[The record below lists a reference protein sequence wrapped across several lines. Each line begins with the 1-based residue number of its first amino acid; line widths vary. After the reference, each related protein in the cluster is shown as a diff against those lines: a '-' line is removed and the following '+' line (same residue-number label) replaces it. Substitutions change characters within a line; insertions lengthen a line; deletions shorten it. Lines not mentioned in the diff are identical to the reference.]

1 MKDTNPCIS
10 LHLTCDEFFIL
21 VSILHQVNR
30 NIKADE
36 SGAYR
41 SHAVFQFAG
50 DCSGLTGAVHS
61 GYNTFRSLTGKVYDI
76 NLRKA
81 RAGLEDWR

>member
-1 MKDTNPCIS
+1 MNDTGQSICI
-10 LHLTCDEFFIL
+10 HLTDDEFFIL

-30 NIKADE
+30 NLKETD
-36 SGAYR
+36 SGAYCC
-41 SHAVFQFAG
+41 HADFQFAG

>member
-10 LHLTCDEFFIL
+10 LHLTDDEFFIL

-30 NIKADE
+30 NLKAAD

-41 SHAVFQFAG
+41 CHAVFQFAG
-50 DCSGLTGAVHS
+50 DHADRTGDVCG
-61 GYNTFRSLTGKVYDI
+61 GYNTFRGLTGKVYDL
-76 NLRKA
+76 NLRQA
-81 RAGLEDWR
+81 RTGLEEWR